1 MLSKCIRSKSFRFAS
16 LFGLI
21 TLSLVSPVTS
31 TAQGD
36 INLPNRMA
44 WTAYNLGTTGYN
56 QAVAIGA
63 VLREKYN
70 VTLRVIPGQ
79 NDVSRLLPLK
89 TGRVDF
95 TANGVATYFA
105 QEGMFQFA
113 NPEWGPQPLRL
124 LMTSNGLSNQGVAVA
139 ADTGAQTFADLRG
152 RRVPFVRAAPALNVS
167 IEAHLACGGLTWD
180 DVVRVDFPGYEAAWN
195 GVINGDVDVAFG
207 TTVSGPPFRLEASPR
222 GIHWLPAP
230 HDDTGCWERMQ
241 AIGPYFTPHIAT
253 RGAGISDTNTH
264 EAGTYPYPLL
274 TTLTERD
281 PDYVYSLVRVI
292 HENYDEYKDS
302 DPGAIGWALDR
313 QVFDWVVPYHDG
325 AVRYWR
331 EMGVWTDEIEAHNQA
346 LIQRQEVLASAWQEM
361 TARGIRDQEQFV
373 TAWTQLRAER
383 LEAAGFN
390 PVWR

>member
-1 MLSKCIRSKSFRFAS
+1 
-16 LFGLI
+16 
-21 TLSLVSPVTS
+21 
-31 TAQGD
+31 
-36 INLPNRMA
+36 MA
-44 WTAYNLGTTGYN
+44 WTAYNLGSTGYN

-63 VLREKYN
+63 MLRDKYN

-139 ADTGAQTFADLRG
+139 ADTGITSFAELRG
-152 RRVPFVRAAPALNVS
+152 RRVPYVRAAPALNVS
-167 IEAHLACGGLTWD
+167 MEAYLACGGLTWD
-180 DVVRVDFPGYEAAWN
+180 DVVRVDFPGYDAKWN

-230 HDDTGCWERMQ
+230 HDDEGCWERMQ
-241 AIGPYFTPHIAT
+241 AVGPYFTKHTAT
-253 RGAGISDTNTH
+253 RGASIDDENTH

-274 TTLTERD
+274 TTLATQD
-281 PDYVYSLVRVI
+281 NDFVYSLTRVI
-292 HENYDEYKDS
+292 NENYDEFKDA
-302 DPGAIGWALDR
+302 DPGAIGWAIES

-325 AVRYWR
+325 AVNYWR
-331 EMGVWTDEIEAHNQA
+331 EVGVWTDEIEAHNQA
-346 LIQRQEVLASAWQEM
+346 LIQRQQVLAAAWTEM
-361 TARGIRDQEQFV
+361 EARGIRDKDAFVESWQE
-373 TAWTQLRAER
+373 LRAER
-383 LEAAGFN
+383 LEAAGFA